1 MCVFPFFS
9 ILSGTFCL
17 VYLIKC
23 WSLLCWQCCFCK
35 PCTASSRACSANCS
49 RSCNLHSCASSRS
62 RHKLFVGHHRNP
74 ASVLEKMGMSLKNV
88 HFSQNLTGN
97 AISRKFLSVKVSLER
112 RQHYLWKSIVVWS
125 EDTSGTFEVVGTLLK
140 SWKASR
146 ENFTLHFF

>member
-35 PCTASSRACSANCS
+35 PCTASSRVCSANCS

-88 HFSQNLTGN
+88 RFSQNLTGN
-97 AISRKFLSVKVSLER
+97 AISRKFLSIKVSLER
-112 RQHYLWKSIVVWS
+112 RKHHLWKSIVVWS

-146 ENFTLHFF
+146 ENFTLRFF